1 MPDGSFLDKILQE
14 VEKKIIIAWNSVCH
28 IKDTIFRHMSELNT
42 LLIELW
48 LITHDAS
55 VFDILAYLE
64 NVKEMLQ
71 YIVDSKFD
79 CGSDCGII

>member
-1 MPDGSFLDKILQE
+1 
-14 VEKKIIIAWNSVCH
+14 
-28 IKDTIFRHMSELNT
+28 MSELNT
-42 LLIELW
+42 FLLIELW